1 MMKIALLQ
9 EDFFELLEEVRQNG
23 ENSHNADDSDTLLA
37 YPRQLGK
44 GYIREIELRAG
55 LDLSIRNYELY
66 NDLVI
71 EAPLRE
77 HPVEISCHLSGSL
90 SSELGSVSGGQS
102 CLFGS
107 GIAPKDA
114 SVHSAGQKNLRVD
127 VHIEPDLL
135 KTFVAGYSAPMPP
148 VLNQLVRDYEQP
160 QIQIP
165 AIKMSPAMQVVL
177 QQILHCPYQG
187 FTKKMYLE
195 SKVWELIALQLDLI
209 AEEQQ
214 QSHHWKIKSDDI
226 DCIHYAREIL
236 LRDSNAP
243 PSLENLARQ
252 VGLNECTLKRGFRQ
266 VFGTTVFGYLHHHRL
281 EQARHLLEEGEMNV
295 AEVARKVGFADRSY
309 FAAAFCKKFGLNPG
323 LYRKAWKSRLRAG

>member
-1 MMKIALLQ
+1 MQ
-9 EDFFELLEEVRQNG
+9 
-23 ENSHNADDSDTLLA
+23 
-37 YPRQLGK
+37 
-44 GYIREIELRAG
+44 
-55 LDLSIRNYELY
+55 
-66 NDLVI
+66 
-71 EAPLRE
+71 APLRE
-77 HPVEISCHLSGSL
+77 HPVEISCHLSGSS
-90 SSELGSVSGGQS
+90 SSELGSVSAGQS
-102 CLFGS
+102 WLFGS
-107 GIAPKDA
+107 GIAPKEA
-114 SVHSAGQKNLRVD
+114 SVHSVGQKNLQVN
-127 VHIEPDLL
+127 VHIEPELL
-135 KTFVAGYSAPMPP
+135 NTFVAGYSAPMPP

-165 AIKMSPAMQVVL
+165 AMKMSPAMQVVL

-187 FTKKMYLE
+187 FTKQMYLE

-209 AEEQQ
+209 TEEQQ
-214 QSHHWKIKSDDI
+214 QQRHHWKIKSDDV

-266 VFGTTVFGYLHHHRL
+266 VFGMTVFGYLHHHRL
-281 EQARHLLEEGEMNV
+281 EQARQLLEAGEMNV

-323 LYRKAWKSRLRAG
+323 LYRKAWKSKLGAV

>member
-1 MMKIALLQ
+1 MKTTLLQ
-9 EDFFELLEEVRQNG
+9 EDFFELLAEAND
-23 ENSHNADDSDTLLA
+23 NSHSADNSDLLCA

-44 GYIREIELRAG
+44 GYIREIELRDE
-55 LDLSIRNYELY
+55 LHLSIWNYELY
-66 NDLVI
+66 NDLVT
-71 EAPLRE
+71 EVPLRE
-77 HPVEISCHLSGSL
+77 HSVEISCHLSGGL
-90 SSELGSVSGGQS
+90 SSESGSVSAGQS

-107 GIAPKDA
+107 GIAPKEA
-114 SVHSAGQKNLRVD
+114 SVHSAGQKNLQVS
-127 VHIEPDLL
+127 VHITPDLL
-135 KTFVAGYSAPMPP
+135 KSFVAGYSAPMPP

-165 AIKMSPAMQVVL
+165 AMKTSPAIQVVL

-187 FTKKMYLE
+187 FTKQMYLE

-214 QSHHWKIKSDDI
+214 QQNYHWQIKSEDI
-226 DCIHYAREIL
+226 DCIYYAREIL
-236 LRDSNAP
+236 LRHSNAP

-266 VFGTTVFGYLHHHRL
+266 VFGTTVFGYLHHQRL
-281 EQARHLLEEGEMNV
+281 EQARQLLEVGEMNV
-295 AEVARKVGFADRSY
+295 AEVAQKVGFADRSY

-323 LYRKAWKSRLRAG
+323 LYRKTWKSRLGAS